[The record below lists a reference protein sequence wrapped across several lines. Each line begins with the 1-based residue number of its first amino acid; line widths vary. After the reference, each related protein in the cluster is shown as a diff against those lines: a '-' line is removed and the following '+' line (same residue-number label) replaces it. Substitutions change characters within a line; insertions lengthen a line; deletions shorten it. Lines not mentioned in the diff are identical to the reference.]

1 MEQYDLMYNIVDNP
15 ESTVLDFRDAGFN
28 AENTTLEDISVY
40 LNDPYIK
47 EQFTEN
53 GVFDEGAVRE
63 AYNNATIMYNVM
75 AADLYDEY
83 IQSQVPWGKYNNDVD
98 YELRQKGPR
107 YLHIESSNPDHI
119 TSSMIEIGQVGP
131 RLFSR
136 EEYGQRSQ
144 TLKNPSEVFANGED
158 NPNWDVAIWDDS
170 PNDSFFSNF
179 FTPIVFAQYDSD
191 GTHRDPISGELVEHK
206 KGTPKLNPQGEYY
219 YEYLDGRDIY
229 GRQLLNK
236 TDIITQDGSW
246 LNQFDFFDCD
256 DINQKSFTGTVMR
269 NLALVGTMFIPGV
282 GPWVTLLGM
291 IPQLATMTAVL
302 GKMIVGSDS
311 PNLSA
316 LEGWGKSF
324 DKFGASTEYAKEH
337 PWCLENMINLM
348 GMVAGQLQEQ
358 RMFFEYIPA
367 IFKGGK
373 NMYNE
378 TTYKNMLQKFAE
390 SEQQLFSKQASKLTE
405 LVKTGKASSDEIA
418 ALPRIQ
424 KALESSSVLKTYI
437 ENAAQARMSEFM
449 KGYNRI
455 GSIVSKGYMTILT
468 VQDTYGEAKLAG
480 ASDLE
485 AVALTLGYAAGEAW
499 ILNTGIGE
507 WILPELRADR
517 ELNKQIIRTL
527 LKDNMA
533 TVKQIE
539 DKFLKQGMAAS
550 TSLKKNFF
558 NEVFKIGN
566 TLAADSA
573 SVVAKTG
580 RALLANGLGEAVE
593 ETSEELLADFS
604 KACFN
609 FVNDLR
615 GDSTRLDAFGYSY
628 ETGEFN
634 MTDLLNRYGLSAVGG
649 FGGGF
654 AFGGLRR
661 NYQQLKRI
669 SNMDHQQAIQEI
681 IYRARNGKLD
691 ELIKDIN
698 RYQLANRHLSAYK
711 YKQIGDSYVLAEGTS
726 DDNLDVAVKKMAIE
740 EINMIKELL
749 DANGGN
755 ISDKS
760 FLSGQADMVKGLRHA
775 AIINSSTAGQLL
787 RTYNTTL
794 SELFQVTTEINAEKL
809 KLLDR
814 NGDGTV
820 TDAEESKAKKLTAA
834 ERQSITDKISKLE
847 EKKKEKEQYLKDLLE
862 GKKKAEFIQDAL
874 FEVSTGIFGREVLS
888 TFTFYAENKEGKK
901 ISEIPEARLTELK
914 KEYEIFRQTNSAERT
929 HTLSRLYAQIAE
941 RASKLLTQS
950 ATEYSQRDQELKKL
964 IQVFTGI
971 NNGTFQGI
979 KGIDS
984 YIDYLQSTFEDLAT
998 ILQTEESKELIG
1010 ALSNIKNE
1018 YSGQLNPLQQQ
1029 LDQLVVKSQTDPTV
1043 KEQIDSLREQISD
1056 LKSKEYELAYI
1067 AVLSKTPKIIQSIL
1081 NKYSGQLNQS
1091 ILSSLSTFVSKH
1103 LNEGAQFLY
1112 QYLKDNI
1119 GGSFQIDVTAAELLN
1134 DILKEREF
1142 NGEFFPAFDIQGQV
1156 VTEYMGESDFFSS
1169 ENPLAEDVEAFMERY
1184 NSLLQQI
1191 EESKNNATKLE
1202 QVISE
1207 FALSIGTPT
1216 TINFSQ
1222 LITLFEEEFK
1232 KAQYKYDDMT
1242 VNSEL
1247 RKQAEEMLNLL
1258 KLFRMAIAGAK
1269 QNAVDLTNLYG
1280 YNATLNEIAKT
1291 NWAVIDDITADQFL
1305 AETELM
1311 ISKLDSI
1318 VRVYESLEGQ
1328 KLKNNDKVE
1337 LIKDTILYQKV
1348 KLIIQVDDFK
1358 SWDGYAEFATLVNS
1372 LKLHNELASTPR
1384 DLSAEE
1390 RIEFQKE
1397 TIELENAIYDL
1408 FNNPNN
1414 KGNLSPEKL
1423 SKLFDHKQLGD
1434 SLFINRASILGI
1446 NTKDIDANT
1455 FISWLASRA
1464 AVRSSD
1470 LRKKL
1475 VEVYESDKESSIVP
1489 VTAQE
1494 EAAFIAFS
1502 MVNNQKML
1510 SNFID
1515 AYKVALK
1522 ETWSSLDIE
1531 NRLKL
1536 MAEILQNDKIRTI
1549 EGFRKLAEDPNY
1561 LFYQMDL
1568 PRYKYSAII
1577 EGMPGTGKT
1586 QAVFSLVYKLIE
1598 KTTPTALSKVYY
1610 VHGASEESAKAGLA
1624 KLGLSTGHEAMGR
1637 REFMKKIDPKWTD
1650 KTGSTEAVTAS
1661 ELNASLNADKELISN
1676 NTITAIDDGPTI
1688 IFIDEISKFTQ
1699 IDMAEIEEYCKL
1711 HNCIVVGAG
1720 DFNQI
1725 GCSFSIKGIND
1736 PKFTEDSSA
1745 TSSLR
1750 RTHFI
1755 GSPKLGL
1762 VLRTDN
1768 ATKTANLMSLQQFID
1783 AKVVD
1788 RVPVNL
1794 EYSEEED
1801 GLFGDKIIKASVDT
1815 SATLDSKS
1823 TDELIKAVKLMVDTL
1838 KEGQKII
1845 YLYDDPKH
1853 IEIYHT
1859 LLAPYKD
1866 KIELMDIRSAQG
1878 TEGQYYITDLK
1889 SVDAA
1894 TLQDSIN
1901 KLYTGISRAVQG
1913 SISIISDLGAF
1924 SKITNTKIDRSIRM
1938 QDLSEFVRK
1947 KFTTTR
1953 LDLLKKAL
1961 EGFEDS
1967 NSWAIQRNITN
1978 TPPTPDASST
1988 VTKYSN
1994 GKDGIFGKD
2003 ELVETQG
2010 DSLYELTL
2018 DENSK
2023 TGKFTLITTDDI
2035 IKDPS
2040 SYGEYVETSGTGDTV
2055 IDVIPG
2061 ELELDNDGNWKIK
2074 KKAKVVL
2081 GNGIKKIDDV
2091 PALHGNNEAI
2101 QLKNGTTKD
2110 KKIFTVSKPE
2120 SFIDLCKN
2128 HPDQVADVIQYSG
2141 TPTTGATVTVE
2152 SEGVIQKQP
2161 DDSWVI
2167 VEPLKVKFTPPAQQQ
2182 PPEQPQQPQQPTQ
2195 ESSQPSTPQ
2204 QAAPQTP
2211 SNPPSAPQTPSA
2223 TPPQTPPATPQDA
2236 SAISQGTSDSGA
2248 DSSDFEAANT
2258 GTEPLTKSVPVD
2270 PNAKKDLDDIS
2281 SFENTLADEETTPE
2295 NIQTTDSE
2303 IEQLE
2308 APSND
2313 QIKKEEDIE
2322 RQRTVKPATIRAYSF
2337 NTFEI
2342 GGKLEEKVK
2351 GSGIFTFTPNRFK
2364 DQQRIIGFDGL
2375 IKILT
2380 LAGHSFK
2387 TGKDG
2392 EVTTYE
2398 LNEKQVNFL
2407 KAAIAKIQDLARSTK
2422 PDPDKSENQAQ
2433 AAIADYI
2440 GKVIKYFPATV
2451 KRKDSKIIND
2461 NIKITFIVTQSPE
2474 NYTPQENS
2482 NPQVGDRFASDQSEY
2497 TYGTESKAP
2506 RTTINVRISAQVKTK
2521 NKRTGEDT
2529 INFTDVFDTPIVNL
2543 GNFASQLNYLQYQN
2557 KEGDKA
2563 LIEAWTRLKREYSD
2577 NIVELAK
2584 GIGEILKQKEFKEK
2598 YSAIQQLVNIFLNK
2612 NRAAVILDNNW
2623 YFSAAFSNLG
2633 TNFTTFKGHTAVN
2646 PDIVYSAESEI
2657 NLVDLQNDPR
2667 IVVTKVYKS
2676 IDGSMT
2682 GLTTDGTTKT
2692 IPGVC
2697 HAGHPFV
2704 FITDDLSLK
2713 GYHDRII
2720 ERYFQQLNDGS
2731 LEKRVKLVYVLTPEY
2746 DILEYIRNIDYILS
2760 GDTENKSFI
2769 GNLHTSYKMFQK
2781 LLEKDDKGNFLHQD
2795 AVNLLKIA
2803 LDGNTG
2809 KTDNFDKLVDIIE
2822 NLTKDGTDIKTKLL
2836 KKDKYFGF
2844 NSDVTLAGT
2853 LDYILYK
2860 LMTPDTK
2867 DHTQIQQFLN
2877 DVLAGSTT
2885 THQKTINNIK
2895 IIKDALSADGK
2906 FKPITKIYYWARA
2919 LKGAPTINGLV
2930 ELSNGTEINDKPLR
2944 IKGKFETSVYETKDD
2959 SILSMLSEEIDKL
2972 KEIQSSQDKEIQKL
2986 YYKTQTH
2993 RCASGHTR
3001 RIPTTSDKYTITK
3014 EGNKRILKIKDVGS
3028 IVFDLDDQLYPNAEL
3043 SKMYE
3048 FFTKIG
3054 FSQND
3059 IELFNSKT
3067 FRNVIVELYRRKK
3080 LPNVVMPYI
3089 QCKLLNEGEVLIN
3102 NKIYH
3107 LSDTHK
3113 NQILNTGSYPILLE
3127 NKNTKSTFI
3136 YSQGSSIKIFE
3147 VLIDESTN
3155 TISLRDING
3164 NSEFA
3169 PSQYQVTENKMVF
3182 TENYSYQQD
3191 DVVFEVYSNNFDIP
3205 PVKVVPLPTVEQYN
3219 ALRAWYDSLNP
3230 QLKQYIRST
3239 IRLGATNYSTDD
3251 LNRRLAIH
3259 LQDIYMISS
3268 SFGRNRS
3275 ILGYSFA
3282 TNQDFLDFII
3292 SHPKFVIVETIQG
3305 QQSRYYEVDLRNNER
3320 TEIEKSVAEA
3330 LVAKENTIT
3339 TEEQPKTIDI
3349 DMLIRINDTLKDK
3362 GIANRSFKFLLEDY
3376 TTEEEILEEL
3386 LSDINGYTNVIDI
3399 IIQYLEADQ
3408 VEYLNKLKQFM
3419 KDNQQNNDSCNPR
3432 F

>member
-83 IQSQVPWGKYNNDVD
+83 IQSQIPWGKYNNDVD

-136 EEYGQRSQ
+136 EEHGQRSQ

-191 GTHRDPISGELVEHK
+191 GTHVDPISGELVEHK

-282 GPWVTLLGM
+282 GPWITLLGL

-358 RMFFEYIPA
+358 RMFFEYIPT

-378 TTYKNMLQKFAE
+378 TTYKNMLQKFSE

-550 TSLKKNFF
+550 ASLKKNFF

-593 ETSEELLADFS
+593 ETSEEVLADFS

-615 GDSTRLDAFGYSY
+615 GDSTRLDTFGYSY

-698 RYQLANRHLSAYK
+698 RYQLANKHLSAYK

-814 NGDGTV
+814 NGDGII
-820 TDAEESKAKKLTAA
+820 TDAEESKAKKLTTA
-834 ERQSITDKISKLE
+834 ERQSITDRISKLE

-874 FEVSTGIFGREVLS
+874 FEVSTGIFGREALS

-914 KEYEIFRQTNSAERT
+914 KEYETFRQANSAERT

-950 ATEYSQRDQELKKL
+950 STEYSQRDQELKKL
-964 IQVFTGI
+964 IQVFTEI

-979 KGIDS
+979 TGIDS

-998 ILQTEESKELIG
+998 ILQTEESKELIEV
-1010 ALSNIKNE
+1010 LSNIKNE

-1043 KEQIDSLREQISD
+1043 KEQLDSLREQISN

-1119 GGSFQIDVTAAELLN
+1119 AGSFQINATAAELLN

-1142 NGEFFPAFDIQGQV
+1142 NGELYPAFDIQGQV
-1156 VTEYMGESDFFSS
+1156 VTEYMGESAFFPSD
-1169 ENPLAEDVEAFMERY
+1169 NPLEEDVAAFMDRY

-1242 VNSEL
+1242 ANSEL
-1247 RKQAEEMLNLL
+1247 RKQAEEMLDLL

-1311 ISKLDSI
+1311 ISKLNSI
-1318 VRVYESLEGQ
+1318 IGVYESLEGQ

-1384 DLSAEE
+1384 DLNAEE

-1414 KGNLSPEKL
+1414 KENLSPEKL

-1494 EAAFIAFS
+1494 EAAFVAFS

-1522 ETWSSLDIE
+1522 EIWSSLDIE
-1531 NRLKL
+1531 DRLKL

-1568 PRYKYSAII
+1568 PRYKYSVII

-1586 QAVFSLVYKLIE
+1586 RAAFTLIYKLIE

-1637 REFMKKIDPKWTD
+1637 SRFMKKIDPKWTD
-1650 KTGSTEAVTAS
+1650 KTGSIEAVTAS
-1661 ELNASLNADKELISN
+1661 ELNASLNADKELVSN

-1736 PKFTEDSSA
+1736 PKFTENSSA

-1801 GLFGDKIIKASVDT
+1801 GLFGDKIIKAPADT
-1815 SATLDSKS
+1815 SATLDAKS

-1866 KIELMDIRSAQG
+1866 KIELMDIRSSQG

-1953 LDLLKKAL
+1953 LNLLKKAL

-1967 NSWAIQRNITN
+1967 NSWAIQRNTTN

-1994 GKDGIFGKD
+1994 GKDGMFGKD

-2023 TGKFTLITTDDI
+2023 TGKFTLINIDDI
-2035 IKDPS
+2035 IKDPN

-2055 IDVIPG
+2055 IDIIPG

-2074 KKAKVVL
+2074 KKAKIIL

-2101 QLKNGTTKD
+2101 QLKNGATKD
-2110 KKIFTVSKPE
+2110 KKIFTVYKPE

-2128 HPDQVADVIQYSG
+2128 HPDQVADVVQYSG

-2167 VEPLKVKFTPPAQQQ
+2167 VEPLKVKFTPPAQQ
-2182 PPEQPQQPQQPTQ
+2182 PQ
-2195 ESSQPSTPQ
+2195 
-2204 QAAPQTP
+2204 
-2211 SNPPSAPQTPSA
+2211 
-2223 TPPQTPPATPQDA
+2223 
-2236 SAISQGTSDSGA
+2236 
-2248 DSSDFEAANT
+2248 
-2258 GTEPLTKSVPVD
+2258 SVPVD

-2281 SFENTLADEETTPE
+2281 SFEDTLADEKTTPE
-2295 NIQTTDSE
+2295 NIQATASE
-2303 IEQLE
+2303 LEQLE

-2322 RQRTVKPATIRAYSF
+2322 RHREVKPATIRAYSF

-2342 GGKLEEKVK
+2342 GGKLEEK

-2364 DQQRIIGFDGL
+2364 NKQRIIGFDGL
-2375 IKILT
+2375 INILT
-2380 LAGHSFK
+2380 LAGYSFK
-2387 TGKDG
+2387 KGKDG

-2398 LNEKQVNFL
+2398 LTEKQVDFL
-2407 KAAIAKIQDLARSTK
+2407 KEVIAKIQDLARSTK

-2440 GKVIKYFPATV
+2440 KKVIKYFPA
-2451 KRKDSKIIND
+2451 KRTNSKIIDN
-2461 NIKITFIVTQSPE
+2461 NIKVTFIVTQSPE

-2521 NKRTGEDT
+2521 NRRTGEET

-2557 KEGDKA
+2557 KEEDKA
-2563 LIEAWTRLKREYSD
+2563 LIEAWSRLKREYSD

-2584 GIGEILKQKEFKEK
+2584 EIGEILKQKEFKEK
-2598 YSAIQQLVNIFLNK
+2598 YSAIYQLVNIFLNK

-2623 YFSAAFSNLG
+2623 YFSTAFSNLG
-2633 TNFTTFKGHTAVN
+2633 TNFTIFKGHTAVN
-2646 PDIVYSAESEI
+2646 PDIIYSAESEI

-2667 IVVTKVYKS
+2667 IVITKVYKS

-2720 ERYFQQLNDGS
+2720 ERYFQQLNDQS

-2781 LLEKDDKGNFLHQD
+2781 LLEKDDNGNFLHQD

-2803 LDGNTG
+2803 LDGNIG

-2877 DVLAGSTT
+2877 DILAGSTT
-2885 THQKTINNIK
+2885 THQKTVNNIK

-2906 FKPITKIYYWARA
+2906 FKPITKVYYWARA

-2959 SILSMLSEEIDKL
+2959 SILSMLLEEIDKL
-2972 KEIQSSQDKEIQKL
+2972 KEIQSSQDKEAQKL

-3014 EGNKRILKIKDVGS
+3014 EGNMRILKIKDVGS
-3028 IVFDLDDQLYPNAEL
+3028 IVFNLDDQLYPNAEL

-3059 IELFNSKT
+3059 IELFNSKA
-3067 FRNVIVELYRRKK
+3067 FGNVIVELYRRKK
-3080 LPNVVMPYI
+3080 LPNVIMPYI

-3102 NKIYH
+3102 NKIYY

-3147 VLIDESTN
+3147 VLIDEETN

-3182 TENYSYQQD
+3182 TEDYSYQQD
-3191 DVVFEVYSNNFDIP
+3191 DGVFEVYSNNFDIP

-3230 QLKQYIRST
+3230 QLKQYIRSAIKLADT
-3239 IRLGATNYSTDD
+3239 DYSTDD
-3251 LNRRLAIH
+3251 LNRQLSTHI
-3259 LQDIYMISS
+3259 QSIYSTL
-3268 SFGRNRS
+3268 NTEYS
-3275 ILGYSFA
+3275 IFGYSF
-3282 TNQDFLDFII
+3282 TTDQDFLDFIS

-3305 QQSRYYEVDLRNNER
+3305 QQSRYYEVDLIKELR
-3320 TEIEKSVAEA
+3320 TEINKSLAEE
-3330 LVAKENTIT
+3330 LVAKERT
-3339 TEEQPKTIDI
+3339 TEGQPEKIDVNK
-3349 DMLIRINDTLKDK
+3349 LAQINSTLQSK
-3362 GIANRSFKFLLEDY
+3362 GIANARLNSLINKYKTGDTISEDILKDLISKSNMY
-3376 TTEEEILEEL
+3376 TKI
-3386 LSDINGYTNVIDI
+3386 IDI
-3399 IIQYLEADQ
+3399 LIPHLEADQ